1 MVDDEKDILTL
12 YHECLEEWG
21 YPAISFNN
29 PIEALNYID
38 NENNISKC
46 SLIITDYRMPQM
58 NGCELANQIH
68 VLNPSIQMAFIT
80 AYENIMDNALNLEV
94 VRKPLPIRKIS
105 DMVDKYMHQQV
116 II

>member
-1 MVDDEKDILTL
+1 
-12 YHECLEEWG
+12 
-21 YPAISFNN
+21 
-29 PIEALNYID
+29 
-38 NENNISKC
+38 
-46 SLIITDYRMPQM
+46 MPQM

-80 AYENIMDNALNLEV
+80 AYETIMDNALNLEV